1 MENEQPPVRI
11 NIFKAVLGLLAAVGV
26 TAAIFYFRTSIEQ
39 YKAVSYPAIFLISVL
54 GNATVIFPA
63 PSYAIAFSGGAVLN
77 PYGVGVAAGLGAALG
92 ELTGYLIGSSGRV
105 IAKSN
110 LHARFEAL
118 ITKWGWLTIFGLSLI
133 PNPFFDIG
141 GIVAGMMKM
150 PVWKFLLAT
159 AAGKVIRFT
168 VFGVLGKTLLGN

>member
-1 MENEQPPVRI
+1 MENEPAPVRF
-11 NIFKAVLGLLAAVGV
+11 NIVKAVLGLLAAVGV
-26 TAAIFYFRTSIEQ
+26 TVAIFHFRTSIEQ

-63 PSYAIAFSGGAVLN
+63 PSYAVAFSGGAVLN
-77 PYGVGVAAGLGAALG
+77 PYGVGVAAGLGATIG

-168 VFGVLGKTLLGN
+168 VFGFLGQTLFGE